1 MQIKKITLLIVCVL
15 SFIVTKAQD
24 KVLSNAAQA
33 RGLSEKVA
41 GLFKESK
48 VTVGIKELRQYWPL
62 PPNEI
67 DALEDKSIKYLNMV
81 EDRFGKAE
89 GTIKVKEETI
99 KDVAMR
105 ETYLVKY
112 ENTAIRLIF
121 TYYQNDKGWILN
133 AFKWDDSF
141 SLEFK

>member
-1 MQIKKITLLIVCVL
+1 MQVKKTALLILSVL
-15 SFIVTKAQD
+15 SFIVTKGQD
-24 KVLSNAAQA
+24 KMLSNAAQA

-41 GLFKESK
+41 GLFKEKK
-48 VTVGIKELRQYWPL
+48 VTVAIAELKQYWPI
-62 PPNEI
+62 PSNEV

-81 EDRFGKAE
+81 EERFGKAE
-89 GTIKVKEETI
+89 ETIKVKEETI

-133 AFKWDDSF
+133 AFKWDDNF

>member
-1 MQIKKITLLIVCVL
+1 MLLTI
-15 SFIVTKAQD
+15 
-24 KVLSNAAQA
+24 
-33 RGLSEKVA
+33 SELK
-41 GLFKESK
+41 
-48 VTVGIKELRQYWPL
+48 QYWPI
-62 PPNEI
+62 PSNEV

-81 EDRFGKAE
+81 EERFGKAE
-89 GTIKVKEETI
+89 ETIKVKEETI

-121 TYYQNDKGWILN
+121 TYYQNNKGWILN
-133 AFKWDDSF
+133 AFKWDDNF